1 MNLTHTLREEHQVIL
16 RVLDCFETA
25 IHSSPPPDRSVAET
39 FGPFVEFFRDFAD
52 AWHHA
57 KEEGCLFPAL
67 ERAGLPHDDG
77 PIGCMLGEH
86 DRGRAHVRAIAAALE
101 ATDEGNAGALDT
113 IVSEGE
119 AYIDLLREHIT
130 KEDQVLFQ
138 MADEMIVGE
147 DAARVA
153 EEFSAR
159 ESDAVYIEL
168 SAKGQAIAD
177 RMMVEYADAVAS

>member
-1 MNLTHTLREEHQVIL
+1 MNVTQTLREEHQVIL
-16 RVLDCFETA
+16 RVLTCFETA
-25 IHSSPPPDRSVAET
+25 IHSGPPPDRSAAET

-67 ERAGLPHDDG
+67 ERAGLPHDGG
-77 PIGCMLGEH
+77 PIGCMLDEH
-86 DRGRAHVRAIAAALE
+86 DRGRAHVRAIAAVLE
-101 ATDEGNAGALDT
+101 IGGADAHDT

-119 AYIDLLREHIT
+119 AYIELLRDHIT

-138 MADEMIVGE
+138 MADEIIVDD

-159 ESDAVYIEL
+159 ESDAAYIEL
-168 SAKGQAIAD
+168 SAKGHAIAA